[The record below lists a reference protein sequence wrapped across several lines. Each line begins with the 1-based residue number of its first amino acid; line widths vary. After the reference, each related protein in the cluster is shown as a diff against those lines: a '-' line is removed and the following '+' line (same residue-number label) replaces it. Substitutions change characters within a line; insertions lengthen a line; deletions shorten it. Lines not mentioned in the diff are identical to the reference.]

1 MTSHHVSNLI
11 TAVIN
16 GLCSSCIVVANW
28 LVVFDIARIQR
39 FSVNA
44 SERSLSVPGIFWTL
58 PRSSDA
64 ALLCCF
70 LSLGEYQPLC
80 PAWLINLILRE
91 FLPLLRRFV
100 FDTQRHKLRA
110 MHYIVIASSLQ
121 GNNIDNSWA
130 SSQVVLNCNM
140 DLRHPV
146 KICRVHGLLKLNSF
160 ETSMP
165 SCFFFALFWRSQLMF
180 IFLWSF
186 DVTSLR

>member
-1 MTSHHVSNLI
+1 MLRFLNHRHNGRLFPDPLYNYDEVTAHYASNLI

-28 LVVFDIARIQR
+28 LVVFDIARIKR
-39 FSVNA
+39 F
-44 SERSLSVPGIFWTL
+44 SERSLSVPGVFWTL

-91 FLPLLRRFV
+91 FLALLRRFV
-100 FDTQRHKLRA
+100 FDTPRHKLWA

-130 SSQVVLNCNM
+130 SSQVVLAIWILDILLRFVECM
-140 DLRHPV
+140 DY
-146 KICRVHGLLKLNSF
+146 S
-160 ETSMP
+160 S
-165 SCFFFALFWRSQLMF
+165 
-180 IFLWSF
+180 
-186 DVTSLR
+186 